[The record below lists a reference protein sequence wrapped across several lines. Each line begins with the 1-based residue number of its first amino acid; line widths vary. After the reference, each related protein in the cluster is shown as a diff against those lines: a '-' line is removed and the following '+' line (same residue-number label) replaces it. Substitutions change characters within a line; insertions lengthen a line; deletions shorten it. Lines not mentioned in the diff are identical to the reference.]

1 MAVVVRVVL
10 SLLLLMVAG
19 GCITEKDEPVVSL
32 AVGDAVPQF
41 SVTLDDGSQF
51 DYDIVRRHPCVI
63 VFFDTSCPDC
73 RAALP
78 VIQSVASE
86 LAASTSGIPRDGVEV
101 AANAVFTSPAS
112 RDEALDG
119 LVVTSGAGYI
129 SREPRGDALDVRF
142 ICISRGETQPSVAA
156 YWQEAGLTLPYSA
169 QPDDAVYR
177 LFANRILP
185 RVYVTRPA
193 APLPV
198 ISALFVERLTPE
210 APPRRPPLILPLPRP
225 QSPVH
230 SIVPIWNCRRAT
242 PGTHEMK
249 SLDLWLR
256 TAKRGSYH
264 RLTLWAPQR
273 GLCANALDRPRNPRF
288 V

>member
-41 SVTLDDGSQF
+41 SVTLDEGSQF
-51 DYDIVRRHPCVI
+51 DYDIVLRHPCVI

-210 APPRRPPLILPLPRP
+210 ALRAALP
-225 QSPVH
+225 
-230 SIVPIWNCRRAT
+230 
-242 PGTHEMK
+242 
-249 SLDLWLR
+249 
-256 TAKRGSYH
+256 
-264 RLTLWAPQR
+264 
-273 GLCANALDRPRNPRF
+273 
-288 V
+288 

>member
-1 MAVVVRVVL
+1 MTVVVRVVL
-10 SLLLLMVAG
+10 SLLLLVVAA
-19 GCITEKDEPVVSL
+19 GCITEKDEPVVSVG
-32 AVGDAVPQF
+32 VGDAVPQF

-86 LAASTSGIPRDGVEV
+86 LAASTSVIPRDGVEV
-101 AANAVFTSPAS
+101 ATNAVFTSPAS
-112 RDEALDG
+112 RGEALDWVVVTSNGGYTSHEPRGDAING
-119 LVVTSGAGYI
+119 LVVASSAGYI
-129 SREPRGDALDVRF
+129 SREPRGDALGVRF

-177 LFANRILP
+177 LFANRIIP
-185 RVYVTRPA
+185 RVYVTSPA

-210 APPRRPPLILPLPRP
+210 ALRAALP
-225 QSPVH
+225 
-230 SIVPIWNCRRAT
+230 
-242 PGTHEMK
+242 
-249 SLDLWLR
+249 
-256 TAKRGSYH
+256 
-264 RLTLWAPQR
+264 
-273 GLCANALDRPRNPRF
+273 
-288 V
+288 

>member
-10 SLLLLMVAG
+10 SLLLLVVAG

-86 LAASTSGIPRDGVEV
+86 LAASSSGVAAAELLTSGVVYPSSEASEHADSSSD
-101 AANAVFTSPAS
+101 TS
-112 RDEALDG
+112 DEAM
-119 LVVTSGAGYI
+119 
-129 SREPRGDALDVRF
+129 DVRF

-177 LFANRILP
+177 LFANRIIP

-198 ISALFVERLTPE
+198 ISALFVECLTPE
-210 APPRRPPLILPLPRP
+210 ALRAALP
-225 QSPVH
+225 
-230 SIVPIWNCRRAT
+230 
-242 PGTHEMK
+242 
-249 SLDLWLR
+249 
-256 TAKRGSYH
+256 
-264 RLTLWAPQR
+264 
-273 GLCANALDRPRNPRF
+273 
-288 V
+288 

>member
-1 MAVVVRVVL
+1 MSAMTVVVRVVL
-10 SLLLLMVAG
+10 SLLLLVVAG
-19 GCITEKDEPVVSL
+19 GCITEKDEPVVSVG
-32 AVGDAVPQF
+32 VGDAVPQF

-86 LAASTSGIPRDGVEV
+86 LAASTSCIPRDGVEV
-101 AANAVFTSPAS
+101 ADNAVYTSPKA
-112 RDEALDG
+112 
-119 LVVTSGAGYI
+119 
-129 SREPRGDALDVRF
+129 RGDALDVRF
-142 ICISRGETQPSVAA
+142 ICISRGETQPSVAV

-177 LFANRILP
+177 LFANRIIP
-185 RVYVTRPA
+185 RVYVTRSS

-210 APPRRPPLILPLPRP
+210 ALRAALP
-225 QSPVH
+225 
-230 SIVPIWNCRRAT
+230 
-242 PGTHEMK
+242 
-249 SLDLWLR
+249 
-256 TAKRGSYH
+256 
-264 RLTLWAPQR
+264 
-273 GLCANALDRPRNPRF
+273 
-288 V
+288 

>member
-1 MAVVVRVVL
+1 MTVVVRVVL
-10 SLLLLMVAG
+10 SLLLLVVAG
-19 GCITEKDEPVVSL
+19 GCITEKDEPVVSVG
-32 AVGDAVPQF
+32 VGDAVPQF
-41 SVTLDDGSQF
+41 SVTLDDGTQF

-86 LAASTSGIPRDGVEV
+86 LAVSASGIPRDGVEV
-101 AANAVFTSPAS
+101 ADNAVYTSPAS
-112 RDEALDG
+112 RGDAING
-119 LVVTSGAGYI
+119 LVVASGAGYI

-177 LFANRILP
+177 LFANRIIP

-210 APPRRPPLILPLPRP
+210 ALRAALP
-225 QSPVH
+225 
-230 SIVPIWNCRRAT
+230 
-242 PGTHEMK
+242 
-249 SLDLWLR
+249 
-256 TAKRGSYH
+256 
-264 RLTLWAPQR
+264 
-273 GLCANALDRPRNPRF
+273 
-288 V
+288 